1 MERCTRRKSWIPTP
15 GLRTRTK
22 GDGVGDPTAAINK
35 NGQLAAGTKQAPT
48 KFMDPATQTPSARS
62 EIVWRRPRRCLPHQG
77 GAAALIGALL
87 SPEQLLTQQ
96 QRLFAGAISP
106 HHLINGQGCDD
117 FRTNRHGDLDTA
129 A

>member
-1 MERCTRRKSWIPTP
+1 M
-15 GLRTRTK
+15 GN
-22 GDGVGDPTAAINK
+22 PTAAINK

-62 EIVWRRPRRCLPHQG
+62 EIVRLRPRRCLPHQG

-87 SPEQLLTQQ
+87 SPEELLTQQ
-96 QRLFAGAISP
+96 QRLLARAFST
-106 HHLINGQGCDD
+106 HHLIHGQGCDGL
-117 FRTNRHGDLDTA
+117 RTNRHGDLDTA